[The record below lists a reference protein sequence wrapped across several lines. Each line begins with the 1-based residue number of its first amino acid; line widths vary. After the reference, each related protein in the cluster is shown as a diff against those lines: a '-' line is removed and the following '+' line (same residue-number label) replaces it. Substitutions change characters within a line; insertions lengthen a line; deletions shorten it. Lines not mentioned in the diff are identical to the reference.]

1 MRFLLTLV
9 RFFFRLSDDHRLQ
22 CIPDVDYDPRK
33 NARDERKARVAKNEK
48 KQQQNV
54 ARASSSAKTSNPRKE
69 EIDRTLASTRISTAS
84 MGKFD
89 KRLDGEK
96 KTRGVKRKVRE
107 IFHSLNTSCMLIPYL
122 QIIKFDPTEAPLEN
136 EKKASLDL
144 LAKMESDGKKMRR
157 EPRAE
162 DAELNVRKAVR
173 FASKGRGGL
182 ALGREMSGGR
192 GKARGGRGGGRGGRG
207 GRR

>member
-9 RFFFRLSDDHRLQ
+9 RFFFGLSNDHRSQ
-22 CIPDVDYDPRK
+22 YIPDVDYDPRK

-107 IFHSLNTSCMLIPYL
+107 IFHSLNTSYMLIPYP

>member
-1 MRFLLTLV
+1 
-9 RFFFRLSDDHRLQ
+9 
-22 CIPDVDYDPRK
+22 
-33 NARDERKARVAKNEK
+33 
-48 KQQQNV
+48 
-54 ARASSSAKTSNPRKE
+54 
-69 EIDRTLASTRISTAS
+69 

-107 IFHSLNTSCMLIPYL
+107 NFHSLNTSYMLIPYL